1 MTRILAI
8 ESSCDETSVAI
19 TEDGKLL
26 ANVVATQI
34 AVHEKYGGVMPEI
47 ASRLHTENI
56 TVCLTEALRQ
66 AKLKPED
73 IDAFA
78 VTRGPGLIGCL
89 HVGLQAAKTLAML
102 YQKAF
107 NSGSP
112 FGGPHLCERIRGD
125 LEVPASLRRR
135 VRRQHR
141 TRHHEGRSRF

>member
-89 HVGLQAAKTLAML
+89 HV
-102 YQKAF
+102 Y
-107 NSGSP
+107 
-112 FGGPHLCERIRGD
+112 H
-125 LEVPASLRRR
+125 RRR
-135 VRRQHR
+135 
-141 TRHHEGRSRF
+141 EYSGY

>member
-8 ESSCDETSVAI
+8 EFSCDETAVAI

-34 AVHEKYGGVMPEI
+34 EVHEKFGGVMPEI

-56 TVCLTEALRQ
+56 GVCLQQALDQSGLRF
-66 AKLKPED
+66 ED
-73 IDAFA
+73 MDAFA

-102 YQKAF
+102 YQK
-107 NSGSP
+107 P
-112 FGGPHLCERIRGD
+112 LIPVHHLAGHIYANEYVGT
-125 LEVPASLRRR
+125 LQFPLLRLGRR
-135 VRRQHR
+135 
-141 TRHHEGRSRF
+141 